1 MSRSGNGISRYS
13 HLPLCLYLLTT
24 SSLLADVIPG
34 RWEKLEAQPLGL
46 EIVVVL
52 QGGQRVEAEFRGLSP
67 DHLAIEIGSGEERQL
82 LTQEI
87 LRVQGPVESYRNS
100 GRYGLVIGAA
110 VGFSI
115 SAATVLGENDLVGSA
130 QFLFTSG
137 IMAATA
143 TGGWLISKA
152 IKKREILYKAPGLTP

>member
-100 GRYGLVIGAA
+100 GRYGLVIGLRWGFRLAQQRCWGRMIWLVRRSSWSYCQKLWMEHQAA
-110 VGFSI
+110 ISSSRTPLMNVTFSM
-115 SAATVLGENDLVGSA
+115 
-130 QFLFTSG
+130 TSP
-137 IMAATA
+137 
-143 TGGWLISKA
+143 
-152 IKKREILYKAPGLTP
+152 RRR